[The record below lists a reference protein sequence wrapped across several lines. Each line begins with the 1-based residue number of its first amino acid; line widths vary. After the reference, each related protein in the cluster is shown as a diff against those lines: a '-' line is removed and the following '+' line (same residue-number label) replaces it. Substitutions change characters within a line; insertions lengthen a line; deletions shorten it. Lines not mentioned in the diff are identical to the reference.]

1 MRKFA
6 FAVEIEPNEV
16 FEIFEV
22 VSVPDTFLNI
32 QNGWLQG
39 LSRGASRIVQISG
52 VDGISSGDTY
62 ADGVF
67 TNKSQTNSFVMSDN
81 VVAFALISNS
91 IVYGFVSIEKNSFT
105 AEKYLAAVQENT
117 AVFDVTDIS
126 NVAVGTMWD
135 GSAVIPN

>member
-91 IVYGFVSIEKNSFT
+91 IVYGFVSIEKNSLT